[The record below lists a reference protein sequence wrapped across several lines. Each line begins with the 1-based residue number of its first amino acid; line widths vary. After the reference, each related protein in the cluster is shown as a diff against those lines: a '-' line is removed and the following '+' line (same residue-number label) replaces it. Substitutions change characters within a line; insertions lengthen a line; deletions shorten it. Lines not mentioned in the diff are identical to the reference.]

1 MRERERERESFSP
14 HSQKSASPHS
24 QKSFSIATLK
34 HTETQ
39 AHMNWNRKVR
49 SSSKAYMAQLLKWY

>member
-1 MRERERERESFSP
+1 VRERERESFSLTE
-14 HSQKSASPHS
+14 SASPHS
-24 QKSFSIATLK
+24 QKSFSIVTLK

-49 SSSKAYMAQLLKWY
+49 F